1 MKLPI
6 EVPAKTEEVKW
17 PTVAFAVEM
26 ASSIAKKKKKKKKK
40 EHDEMLETDDGYEQ

>member
-26 ASSIAKKKKKKKKK
+26 ASSIAKKKKKKKKVK
-40 EHDEMLETDDGYEQ
+40 SHDETLETDDVDE